1 MIDFDNKTLQ
11 EIATKSIPAA
21 YRLLPAGMD
30 SRKATVILLAIG
42 LQESRFI
49 HRLQIGG
56 PARGFWQFERGGGV
70 RGVLRHWATRAAT
83 IKVCAARQCALL
95 PNAVYL
101 QIAEDDVLAAAFARL
116 LLYSDPAELPHS
128 GTPRAPGRFTSV
140 LGGRENRTSKR
151 GRRYTLQRFNRSKE
165 QRYEG

>member
-30 SRKATVILLAIG
+30 SRNATVILLAIG

-116 LLYSDPAELPHS
+116 LLYSDPAELPAF
-128 GTPRAPGRFTSV
+128 GDAEGAWALYVRTWRPGKPHVKTWAALYAAAVQSIE
-140 LGGRENRTSKR
+140 GA
-151 GRRYTLQRFNRSKE
+151 TL
-165 QRYEG
+165 